1 MARFI
6 VEEIHKELD
15 GLCGIRL
22 VLMAGLKV
30 AREKFKV
37 KAIRDIPDDK
47 VEEFEMEVKKQVVS
61 WAIKTHTGQHLYLR
75 DL

>member
-6 VEEIHKELD
+6 VEKIHKELD
-15 GLCGIRL
+15 GLCGIKL

-37 KAIRDIPDDK
+37 EAIRYIPDDK
-47 VEEFEMEVKKQVVS
+47 VEEFEMEVKKQVLYWV
-61 WAIKTHTGQHLYLR
+61 IKIHHGQDLYLQE
-75 DL
+75 L